1 LAKPWKLGLS
11 SKAKKVNLVY
21 TILKKALQLD
31 TCKSSLEKKNAV
43 CFFSFY
49 YNFVRNEIKLLPR
62 KDLKYGL
69 CLLKSLHLPNS
80 LCDSVPQTGNFPL
93 DAAWSRGTLRNI
105 SCIPASLE
113 MDHMRGHEA
122 DRCGGSSGQCCAAQC
137 EAFTPAA
144 QA

>member
-1 LAKPWKLGLS
+1 MQY
-11 SKAKKVNLVY
+11 V
-21 TILKKALQLD
+21 
-31 TCKSSLEKKNAV
+31 
-43 CFFSFY
+43 FFSFY